1 MTPVYV
7 WVGRRRRERLVLDDT
22 CSVYVWVGRRRERL
36 VLDDTCSV
44 YVWVGRRRRERLV
57 LDDTCLCL
65 GRKKKKGK
73 VSIR

>member
-1 MTPVYV
+1 MTP
-7 WVGRRRRERLVLDDT
+7 
-22 CSVYVWVGRRRERL
+22 
-36 VLDDTCSV
+36 V

-65 GRKKKKGK
+65 GRKKKKGRLVLDDTCSCLGMKKKNGK

>member
-7 WVGRRRRERLVLDDT
+7 WVG
-22 CSVYVWVGRRRERL
+22 
-36 VLDDTCSV
+36 
-44 YVWVGRRRRERLV
+44 RRRERLV

-65 GRKKKKGK
+65 GRKKKKKGRLVLDDTCSCLGRKKKNGK

>member
-1 MTPVYV
+1 M
-7 WVGRRRRERLVLDDT
+7 ERLVLDDT
-22 CSVYVWVGRRRERL
+22 CSVYVWVGRRRM
-36 VLDDTCSV
+36 
-44 YVWVGRRRRERLV
+44 ERLV

>member
-7 WVGRRRRERLVLDDT
+7 WVGR
-22 CSVYVWVGRRRERL
+22 RRRERL